1 MENYDFSGWAT
12 RNDLKC
18 SDGRVIRAGAFKHCD
33 GMEVPLVW
41 NHQHNDPENILGK
54 ALLHNMD
61 QGVYAYCTFNDSESG
76 KQAKILV
83 QHGDV
88 KALSIYA
95 NQLQQKGCDV
105 LHGAIREVS
114 LVLAGANPGAFIDSV
129 IKHGEESEE
138 EAVIYTGEDI
148 VLAHSEEE
156 AEEEETEIEHSDE
169 DNPQEISEEDET
181 LEHANKSKG
190 GTTVD
195 KDEKKKG
202 CGAGC
207 KTDPKEKKKGCG
219 ESDMEPDKTEK
230 TENTEKTEKTV
241 KDVFDTFT
249 EEQKTVVYAL
259 IGQALED
266 AKESDEEDDMEDEM
280 KQSDNFEGGND
291 TMKHNIFD
299 NDKQTQENVLSHSDQ
314 MEIINLAKSPAVGS
328 LKTAMEIYAS
338 EHSDTLAH
346 GFQNIGILFPDY
358 KDVYPG
364 APDILER
371 DQSWVGAVMQK
382 AHKSPVSRVRTRHAD
397 ARVAEVKARGYNNR
411 ETAKKVSGNI
421 KLLMRT
427 TEPQT
432 VYYRDSLHRDD
443 VLDIDFDVVAYQQTV
458 MRHSLE
464 EKVALAALVGDQLD
478 DSDPDKI
485 QEDKI
490 RPIWTDDDLYTIKA
504 TLDLEGMAAALQGTG
519 TPVNF
524 GDNYSFSEAFI
535 ETSLYAREKYKGKA
549 LPDLFCEPHTLNR
562 MLMARDSN
570 GRRIYE
576 SREDLI
582 KILNVGN
589 IYTVEQFENLV
600 RTDEHSKKFK
610 LLGLYVNM
618 GSYTFGSAK
627 GGEITNF
634 DDFDIDFNTYKYLM
648 ETRLSGALT
657 DPYSAIAI
665 EMPVTNEGAA
675 G

>member
-41 NHQHNDPENILGK
+41 NHQHNNPENILGK

-76 KQAKILV
+76 QQAKILV

-156 AEEEETEIEHSDE
+156 VIEEETEIEHSDE

-219 ESDMEPDKTEK
+219 ESDMEPDK
-230 TENTEKTEKTV
+230 TEKTEKTV

-346 GFQNIGILFPDY
+346 GFENIGVLFPDY

-665 EMPVTNEGAA
+665 EMPVTTEGAA